1 MPVALRSLC
10 GPMVHVPPLLI
21 LQTMQAV
28 NWRLTDIAKA
38 SHEDNARVA
47 SFSVIP
53 PHSQECPSVAAV
65 HASPDLPQLT
75 SRSVLF
81 NYFPDNF
88 RATVFFSVVQQTQR
102 ERLYRAVKFH
112 KHHSEH

>member
-1 MPVALRSLC
+1 MPVAVKSLC
-10 GPMVHVPPLLI
+10 GPMVRVPPLLI

-53 PHSQECPSVAAV
+53 PHSEECPSVAAV

-81 NYFPDNF
+81 YYFPDSF
-88 RATVFFSVVQQTQR
+88 RATVLFSEPSKHK
-102 ERLYRAVKFH
+102 ERDFTEL
-112 KHHSEH
+112 